1 MVQEDLVHFKLNI
14 MYQSIAYTE
23 DINLLCKNINS
34 TQNNEEIQSQAS
46 KN

>member
-1 MVQEDLVHFKLNI
+1 MVQGNLVHFKLNAL
-14 MYQSIAYTE
+14 YQSIAYTE

-34 TQNNEEIQSQAS
+34 IQNNAEIQSQAS